1 MFNFDFTQ
9 LDYLFCFRLWYGLA
23 MLPRLAYGG
32 YLPGSW
38 GLQVHATLPCC
49 VLLPALLFRRR
60 VLINQTIM
68 DMEQILGAFLW
79 FCEVNFVTEESL
91 TQLHWPICSEK
102 FKFRAVLTVD
112 LTILI
117 AIHQLTVLELLLLQ
131 HKAGANNQIS
141 PGFKAVIFLTLSEF
155 LLFYQFLV

>member
-1 MFNFDFTQ
+1 MIWSCSVAQ
-9 LDYLFCFRLWYGLA
+9 VGLWRLPSREL
-23 MLPRLAYGG
+23 
-32 YLPGSW
+32 

-49 VLLPALLFRRR
+49 VSLPTLLFRRI

-79 FCEVNFVTEESL
+79 FCEVDFVTEESL

-102 FKFRAVLTVD
+102 FKFRSVLTVD

-117 AIHQLTVLELLLLQ
+117 AIHHLTVLELLLLQ

-141 PGFKAVIFLTLSEF
+141 PGFKAIIFLTLSEF